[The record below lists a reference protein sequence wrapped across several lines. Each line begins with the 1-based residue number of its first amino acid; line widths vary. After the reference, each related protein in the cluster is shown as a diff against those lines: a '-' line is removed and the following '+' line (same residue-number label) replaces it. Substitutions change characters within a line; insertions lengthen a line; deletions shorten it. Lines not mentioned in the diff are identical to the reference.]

1 MLLFS
6 ILGGYAQEQNIGK
19 RFIKKKYKVFFRINS
34 PTIEKDFKGNEHAI
48 NQMVLDIRTTLESEG
63 SVSDS
68 LLILSTASPDGNY
81 NFNKR
86 LARNRAANTKKFLL
100 ELFPQFKDA
109 HIKVEYLEED
119 WDGLMQIL
127 QTNPNF
133 PQREAMMEVI
143 NDSKDINAK
152 EARLRALKAG

>member
-1 MLLFS
+1 MLLFGC
-6 ILGGYAQEQNIGK
+6 LGVYSQEQNTGK
-19 RFIKKKYKVFFRINS
+19 RFVEKKYKIFFRINS

-48 NQMVLDIRTTLESEG
+48 NQMVSDIRTTLKSEG
-63 SVSDS
+63 SVPDS

-81 NFNKR
+81 EFNKR

-109 HIKVEYLEED
+109 HIKVEYVEED

-133 PQREAMMEVI
+133 HQREAMM
-143 NDSKDINAK
+143 
-152 EARLRALKAG
+152 